1 MTSFEPNQIVKNTNT
16 NTNTNTN
23 SSKYLHANQTLIEN
37 EDFLNDI
44 CEDIYTQVK
53 MKSWS
58 KMEKINNE
66 NMCIPKFT
74 DHKMLLQFN
83 YTVQQLKTIGSHYK
97 LKVSGTKSQLVISIY
112 SFLYLSNYSVKIQK
126 MSRGFLIR
134 KYNKLHGPGYKNKN
148 VCTNTTDFFTMDDLS
163 ELPNSQFFSF
173 KDTDGFIYGFDLMSI
188 YNLIYKCDGAIK
200 NPYNRLP
207 ISGENIEKFRTLLRL
222 SKILRIP
229 ISTEIKDINQEIST
243 QKSIELRALTLF
255 QNIDALG
262 NYSNANWFMKLNR
275 QQLIKMIRELLDIWA
290 YRAPLSMET
299 KRSICPPL
307 GNPFSR
313 ALNFSQLQTIEN
325 IDDIRKYV
333 LEILEKFVNSGIDR
347 DNKCLGAYYVLGAL
361 TLVSEDAATSLPW
374 LYQAVCYM

>member
-1 MTSFEPNQIVKNTNT
+1 MSSFEPINIIKSSKFSHTNQI
-16 NTNTNTN
+16 
-23 SSKYLHANQTLIEN
+23 QFEN
-37 EDFLNDI
+37 EDYLNDI
-44 CEDIYTQVK
+44 CQDIYTLVK

-58 KMEKINNE
+58 KLEKVNSE
-66 NMCIPKFT
+66 NMYIPKFV
-74 DHKMLLQFN
+74 DYKMLLQYN
-83 YTVQQLKTIGSHYK
+83 YTVQQLKIIGNHYK
-97 LKVSGTKSQLVISIY
+97 LKLNGAKPQFVTSIY
-112 SFLYLSNYSVKIQK
+112 SFLYLSNYSIKIQK
-126 MSRGFLIR
+126 TIRGFLTR
-134 KYNKLHGPGYKNKN
+134 KYIKLHGPGYKNKN
-148 VCTNTTDFFTMDDLS
+148 ICTNTTDFFTLDNLH

-173 KDTDGFIYGFDLMSI
+173 KDADGFIYGFDLMSV
-188 YNLIYKCDGAIK
+188 YNLIYKCNGAIQ

-207 ISGENIEKFRTLLRL
+207 ISAENIENFRSLLRL

-262 NYSNANWFMKLNR
+262 NYSNVNWFMNLNR
-275 QQLIKMIRELLDIWA
+275 PQLIKMIRELLDIWS
-290 YRAPLSMET
+290 YRAPLSIET
-299 KRSICPPL
+299 KRAICPPF
-307 GNPFSR
+307 GNPFGR
-313 ALNFSQLQTIEN
+313 YVNISQLEN
-325 IDDIRKYV
+325 IDDIRIYN

>member
-1 MTSFEPNQIVKNTNT
+1 MSDKIVKSI
-16 NTNTNTN
+16 N
-23 SSKYLHANQTLIEN
+23 SSKFLHATQIPIEN
-37 EDFLNDI
+37 EDFLNNV
-44 CEDIYTQVK
+44 CQEIYTLVK

-58 KMEKINNE
+58 KKEKINSE
-66 NMCIPKFT
+66 NMYIPKFI
-74 DHKMLLQFN
+74 DYKMMSQYN

-97 LKVSGTKSQLVISIY
+97 LKVSGANKSQLVTSIY
-112 SFLYLSNYSVKIQK
+112 SFLYLSHYSLKIQK
-126 MSRGFLIR
+126 IIRGILTR
-134 KYNKLHGPGYKNKN
+134 KYITMHGPGYKNKN
-148 VCTNTTDFFTMDDLS
+148 VCTNTTDFFTMDNLS

-173 KDTDGFIYGFDLMSI
+173 KDMDGFIYGFDLMSI
-188 YNLIYKCDGAIK
+188 YNLIYKCNGLIK

-207 ISGENIEKFRTLLRL
+207 ISSENIENFRSLLRL

-243 QKSIELRALTLF
+243 QKSIELRSLTLF

-262 NYSNANWFMKLNR
+262 NYSNANWFMNLNR
-275 QQLIKMIRELLDIWA
+275 QQLIKMIRELLDIWS
-290 YRAPLSMET
+290 YRAPLSIET

-307 GNPFSR
+307 GNPFGR
-313 ALNFSQLQTIEN
+313 FVNFSQLQSLEN
-325 IDDIRKYV
+325 IDDIRKYN

>member
-1 MTSFEPNQIVKNTNT
+1 MNSFEPDQIVKNIN
-16 NTNTNTN
+16 N
-23 SSKYLHANQTLIEN
+23 SKNLHANQTLIEN

-44 CEDIYTQVK
+44 CDDIYTQVK
-53 MKSWS
+53 LKSWS
-58 KMEKINNE
+58 KMEKINSE
-66 NMCIPKFT
+66 NMYIPKFS
-74 DHKMLLQFN
+74 DHKMMLQYN

-97 LKVSGTKSQLVISIY
+97 LKVSGTKSQLVTSIY
-112 SFLYLSNYSVKIQK
+112 SFLYLSNYSVKLQK
-126 MSRGFLIR
+126 MARGFLIR

-188 YNLIYKCDGAIK
+188 YNLIYKCDGIIK

-207 ISGENIEKFRTLLRL
+207 ISGENIGKFRSLLRL

-262 NYSNANWFMKLNR
+262 NYSNANWFMNLNR
-275 QQLIKMIRELLDIWA
+275 QQLMKMIRELLDIWS
-290 YRAPLSMET
+290 YRAPLSNET

-307 GNPFSR
+307 GNPFG
-313 ALNFSQLQTIEN
+313 AFLNFSQLQSLEN